1 MTRHERQQNAP
12 SWMKSSATDVE
23 PEVIAGHTVSAELM
37 TPNEVCD
44 FLKIT
49 KDWLYDQIQ
58 AERIP
63 HIRLGR
69 HLRFRR
75 SDLQQYL
82 DARFVPARPLA
93 PRHTAGGDGHEG
105 GAQAISK

>member
-1 MTRHERQQNAP
+1 MRSSPRAVAP
-12 SWMKSSATDVE
+12 DDE
-23 PEVIAGHTVSAELM
+23 AGARNDADLM

-75 SDLQQYL
+75 SDLQEYL
-82 DARFVPARPLA
+82 DARFVPARPPTA
-93 PRHTAGGDGHEG
+93 RHTVESRDHEG
-105 GAQAISK
+105 GTQAISQ